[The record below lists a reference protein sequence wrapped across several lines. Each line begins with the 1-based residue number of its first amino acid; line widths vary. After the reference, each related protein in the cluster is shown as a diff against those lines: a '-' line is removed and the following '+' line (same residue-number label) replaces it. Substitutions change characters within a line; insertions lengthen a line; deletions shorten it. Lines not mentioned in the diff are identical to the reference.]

1 MAKVLKDKALLSA
14 LTSAP
19 KQEAEP
25 TDTAKEEQSDG

>member
-1 MAKVLKDKALLSA
+1 LLSA

-25 TDTAKEEQSDG
+25 TDTAKEEQSNG